1 MKALTV
7 WQPWASLIAI
17 GAKPYEF
24 RGWPVPRSLIDCR
37 IAIHAGARPIKRDEI
52 ADLIYRLRAPEG
64 AWTTAL
70 KPEIALPW
78 LEWAHA
84 NPHLLPR
91 AAIVATAIIGLC
103 KPAYEIIHEFGAVV
117 GDSDRREHMNRAWPL
132 GSIERQFPTVPARGA
147 QGFWNWSQSEP
158 F

>member
-24 RGWPVPRSLIDCR
+24 RGWRVPKSLIGQR
-37 IAIHAGARPIKRDEI
+37 IAIHAGTRPVKHEEI
-52 ADLIYRLRAPEG
+52 ADLIIRLRGPYP
-64 AWTTAL
+64 WTTAL
-70 KPEIALPW
+70 RPEIALPW

-84 NPHLLPR
+84 NPKLLPTS
-91 AAIVATAIIGLC
+91 AIVATAVIGLC
-103 KPAYEIIHEFGAVV
+103 KPAYEIIGEFGATA

-132 GSIERQFPTVPARGA
+132 TAIEPVMPPIPARGA
-147 QGFWNWSQSEP
+147 QGFWNIDLEAAA
-158 F
+158 